1 MYVMPVMYRMYA
13 VSVVHPLCMCH
24 GCRVSCPM
32 PVVLFCV
39 QWGSCLCCGRGGLW
53 ESQDVHGDR
62 QAEAAAKRVQR
73 PSTSKSPVT
82 KSGSSL
88 SILRR
93 SNKEKTYVV
102 RRHT

>member
-1 MYVMPVMYRMYA
+1 M
-13 VSVVHPLCMCH
+13 
-24 GCRVSCPM
+24 
-32 PVVLFCV
+32 
-39 QWGSCLCCGRGGLW
+39 
-53 ESQDVHGDR
+53 HGDR

-93 SNKEKTYVV
+93 SNKEKNYVV
-102 RRHT
+102 RPTAVYQYNTSIIPVRPHQLFSYGLLYDTIVLLPVQCIHITSKKRIGRCLINLLLIA